1 MRLSRRQLFKL
12 GLAGG
17 AAMAFPSDGLA
28 WGSGGSG
35 GTTYGTGG
43 TGVTAFT
50 LPLALPSVLQ
60 PSSTDA
66 TTDYYT
72 ITQSVAQQQLIPGK
86 LTTIWGYNGQFPGPT
101 IKARVGRKVAI
112 TQINNLPE
120 SVSVHQ
126 HGGHTPPDSD
136 GYPTALIAPGQSR
149 VYTYPN
155 NQLPATLWYHDHA
168 ADVTGRH
175 VYMGLAGFYLLSDA
189 FEDALP
195 LPKGANDVPLVFQD
209 RLFNTD
215 GSLSYTLDDRTIEE
229 GFLGD
234 TMMVNGVIQPYF
246 QVPRRKMRFRLL
258 NGSNSRIYNFTL
270 SNGKPFTQIGSDGGL
285 LSAPVSR
292 TSIQLAPAERADV
305 IIDFTSVPVGTS
317 VVLQNG
323 DGGCTYS
330 YRSGYTSEGGW
341 SSGGVKVDIMRF
353 DVTRDEVDDSSIPA
367 TLRAVTRIPTSQAT
381 KSRTWT
387 LGQTYSGGRNKWSIN
402 GKLWDPARVDAT
414 PALNSTEIWTF
425 QNQSGQTHPMHI
437 HDIQFQIVDI
447 GGQAPSAFDA
457 GWKDTVLVPKWGSA
471 RVIMKFTDLTG
482 NYVLH
487 CHKLEHED
495 HAMMTQFKVV

>member
-1 MRLSRRQLFKL
+1 MKLSRRQLIKL
-12 GLAGG
+12 GLASG
-17 AAMAFPSDGLA
+17 AAIALPAEAFA
-28 WGSGGSG
+28 WGSSGSG
-35 GTTYGTGG
+35 GTTYGNGG
-43 TGVTAFT
+43 TGVTAFS

-72 ITQSVAQQQLIPGK
+72 LTHTVAQQQIIPGK
-86 LTTIWGYNGQFPGPT
+86 LTTIWGYNGQYPGPT
-101 IKARVGRKVAI
+101 IKARVGRKVVI
-112 TQINNLPE
+112 NQINNLPE

-136 GYPTALIAPGQSR
+136 GHPNALIAPGQSR
-149 VYTYPN
+149 TYTYPN

-175 VYMGLAGFYLLSDA
+175 VYMGLAGFYLLSDDI
-189 FEDALP
+189 EDALP
-195 LPKGANDVPLVFQD
+195 LPKGTNDVPLVFQD
-209 RLFNTD
+209 RIFNTD
-215 GSLSYTLDDRTIEE
+215 GSLSYTLDDRTIDE

-234 TMMVNGVIQPYF
+234 TMLVNGVIQPYF
-246 QVPRRKMRFRLL
+246 QVPRRKVRFRLL

-270 SNGKPFTQIGSDGGL
+270 SNGKAFTQIGSDGGL

-292 TSIQLAPAERADV
+292 TSLRLAPAERADV

-317 VVLQNG
+317 VILQNG
-323 DGGCTYS
+323 DSSDTYS
-330 YRSGYTSEGGW
+330 YRSGYTAEGGW
-341 SSGGVKVDIMRF
+341 NSGGAKVDIMRF
-353 DVTRDEVDDSSIPA
+353 DVSRDEADESSIPT
-367 TLRAVTRIPTSQAT
+367 TLRTVARIPTSQAT

-387 LGQTYSGGRNKWSIN
+387 LAKGWSGGANKWSIN
-402 GKLWDPARVDAT
+402 GKLYDPARVDAT
-414 PALNSTEIWTF
+414 PALGSTEIWTF
-425 QNQSGQTHPMHI
+425 KNQSSQTHPMHI

-447 GGQAPSAFDA
+447 NGQAPAAYDA
-457 GWKDTVLVPKWGSA
+457 GWKDTVLVPQWGSA
-471 RVIMKFTDLTG
+471 RVIMKFADLTG
-482 NYVLH
+482 VYMIH